1 MNTMIKKHHN
11 NPLVIYMIINI
22 VVAVCLFY
30 FTVGLLPF
38 TSQNPIEK
46 YTLPF
51 FIFLPGWIF
60 FGISFKKYL
69 NFRKRKLK
77 HVAKCCLKAD
87 ISALAAG
94 LIVLI
99 IFPEFNNYSKVA
111 FISFSVLLFFV
122 ETILVSVYF
131 GFHEAEVATEL
142 HLDTNP
148 TQYETT
154 LNKEVRFVNDEVRDF
169 MTGYIIKHQ
178 GNELLDFL
186 QEHAGLFLSSTLL
199 INTIERFNIEK
210 VSKTRYS
217 TIINLHQVN
226 DIREINMF
234 FATINER
241 LPYGGMFVGCFE
253 ALQQRKRRILSGK
266 NKLLRSLIYS
276 RDFFIFRV
284 LPKLNITR
292 ELYFWITAG
301 KGRALSKAEVFG
313 RVYFSGFDIVDEVK
327 IGGLSYFTAR
337 KAKDPLRIESAHYS
351 FLLAL
356 ERIGKNN
363 ELFKVYKIRTM
374 YPYSSYLQGYLY
386 QKNNLREGGKFQR
399 DFRITTL
406 GRFMRRYW
414 LDELPMLANLLKGN
428 MKLVGVRPLSKQY
441 FSLYSEELQ
450 QQRVRHKPG
459 LLPPFYADMPKTLEE
474 IQASEKKYL
483 DACEK
488 QGLFFTD
495 LHYLATIL
503 FNILFKKVRSK

>member
-1 MNTMIKKHHN
+1 
-11 NPLVIYMIINI
+11 MIINVI
-22 VVAVCLFY
+22 VAVCLFY
-30 FTVGLLPF
+30 FTVGLFPF
-38 TSQNPIEK
+38 TNQNPIEK

-69 NFRKRKLK
+69 NFRQRKLK
-77 HVAKCCLKAD
+77 HVVKSCLKAD
-87 ISALAAG
+87 TSALITG

-99 IFPEFNNYSKVA
+99 IFPELNYSKVA
-111 FISFSVLLFFV
+111 FISFSALLCFV
-122 ETILVSVYF
+122 ETVLISVYF
-131 GFHEAEVATEL
+131 GFHEAEVPVEL
-142 HLDTNP
+142 YLDANP

-154 LNKEVRFVNDEVRDF
+154 LNKEDHFVNDEVRDF
-169 MTGYIIKHQ
+169 MTSYIINHQ
-178 GNELLDFL
+178 GKELLDFL

-199 INTIERFNIEK
+199 INTVERFNIEK

-226 DIREINMF
+226 DIRDINIF
-234 FATINER
+234 FSTINER
-241 LPYGGMFVGCFE
+241 LSYGGMFVGCFE
-253 ALQQRKRRILSGK
+253 ALQQRKKRILGGK
-266 NKLLRSLIYS
+266 NKLLRKITYS
-276 RDFFIFRV
+276 RDFIIFRV
-284 LPKLNITR
+284 LPKLNLTR
-292 ELYFWITAG
+292 ELYFWITEG

-313 RVYFSGFDIVDEVK
+313 RVYFSGFEIANEIQ
-327 IGGLSYFTAR
+327 IGGLSYFIAK
-337 KAKDPLRIESAHYS
+337 KAKEPLRIESAHYS

-374 YPYSSYLQGYLY
+374 YPYSAYLQGYLY
-386 QKNNLREGGKFQR
+386 QKNNLEEGGKFQC

-406 GRFMRRYW
+406 GRFLRRYW
-414 LDELPMLANLLKGN
+414 LDEVPMLANLLKGN

-450 QQRVRHKPG
+450 QQRIHHKPG
-459 LLPPFYADMPKTLEE
+459 LLPPFYADMPKSLEE

-503 FNILFKKVRSK
+503 CNIVYRKARSK

>member
-1 MNTMIKKHHN
+1 
-11 NPLVIYMIINI
+11 MIINVI
-22 VVAVCLFY
+22 VAVCLFY

-38 TSQNPIEK
+38 TSQNPVEK

-51 FIFLPGWIF
+51 FIFLLGWIF

-77 HVAKCCLKAD
+77 HVAKSCLKAD
-87 ISALAAG
+87 ISALIAG
-94 LIVLI
+94 LVVLF
-99 IFPEFNNYSKVA
+99 IFPELNYSKVA

-122 ETILVSVYF
+122 ETILIAVYF
-131 GFHEAEVATEL
+131 GFHEAEVPTEFL
-142 HLDTNP
+142 PDSNTAH
-148 TQYETT
+148 YEAT
-154 LNKEVRFVNDEVRDF
+154 LNKEDHFVTDEVKDF
-169 MTGYIIKHQ
+169 MTSYIIKHQ
-178 GNELLDFL
+178 GKELLNFL

-234 FATINER
+234 FSTINER
-241 LPYGGMFVGCFE
+241 LPYGGAFVGCFE
-253 ALQQRKRRILSGK
+253 ALQQRKKRILSGK
-266 NKLLRSLIYS
+266 NKLLRKIIYS
-276 RDFFIFRV
+276 RDFIIFRA
-284 LPKLNITR
+284 LPKLNLTR

-313 RVYFSGFDIVDEVK
+313 RAYFSGFEIANEIQ
-327 IGGLSYFTAR
+327 IGGLSYFIAR
-337 KAKDPLRIESAHYS
+337 KTKEPLRIDSAHYS

-356 ERIGKNN
+356 ERVGKGN

-386 QKNNLREGGKFQR
+386 QKNNLEEGGKFQH

-406 GRFMRRYW
+406 GRFLRRYW

-459 LLPPFYADMPKTLEE
+459 LLPPFYADMPKSLEE

-483 DACEK
+483 DACEN